1 MDTKAITP
9 VPLIENKSLSSPER
23 ENPIAS
29 SSTSVTATVV
39 TEVVFSSIVKLEA
52 RSSKVGAS
60 LTGLMVIA
68 MFPDAT
74 VPSTLT
80 V

>member
-1 MDTKAITP
+1 M
-9 VPLIENKSLSSPER
+9 SSPES
-23 ENPIAS
+23 EKPITS

-39 TEVVFSSIVKLEA
+39 TDVVFSSIEKLAA

-60 LTGLMVIA
+60 LTGFIVIET
-68 MFPDAT
+68 FPVAT